1 MINKEELIT
10 KQLYFIKS
18 NLTET
23 PYFVNSE
30 FFVLFT
36 EKAVADSVAQRIS
49 QRLKPYF
56 SVGGSPVSVC
66 VITDNNLFF
75 QEMMSIGYSKFSFN
89 GEGQILD
96 LNVIYEKNN
105 TVTSEE
111 KELYIY
117 YMGYIKMQKSS
128 HIGSVKTQKIASAK
142 QHLNSGNN
150 QKMMQRFIEIQRK
163 LKQYY
168 KGC

>member
-30 FFVLFT
+30 FFALFT

-56 SVGGSPVSVC
+56 SV
-66 VITDNNLFF
+66 
-75 QEMMSIGYSKFSFN
+75 
-89 GEGQILD
+89 
-96 LNVIYEKNN
+96 
-105 TVTSEE
+105 
-111 KELYIY
+111 
-117 YMGYIKMQKSS
+117 
-128 HIGSVKTQKIASAK
+128 A
-142 QHLNSGNN
+142 
-150 QKMMQRFIEIQRK
+150 
-163 LKQYY
+163 
-168 KGC
+168 